1 MPLFVSRFILQ
12 PLLREAVT
20 LFSAPAVNNL
30 LLSQYYYALF
40 FKTAV
45 GGLGSTVTSLQLGSL
60 IQWQKRLR
68 ASETGG
74 ED

>member
-1 MPLFVSRFILQ
+1 MPLFISRFLLQ
-12 PLLREAVT
+12 PLVREAVI
-20 LFSAPAVNNL
+20 LFSAPAVNYL
-30 LLSQYYYALF
+30 LLSQYYYPLF
-40 FKTAV
+40 FKQRS
-45 GGLGSTVTSLQLGSL
+45 GSTVTSLQLSSL